1 MYLSKIK
8 IRNFRG
14 IENLQVEFHNKI
26 NIIIGENGG
35 NKSALLDA
43 IRLLY
48 NVGNQKRDL
57 YISNSDFYIDP
68 KTKEI
73 NRNISISYEF
83 RDLSEEEEGAF
94 YEFLVADNDPKKT
107 YLKATLLFEYRS
119 NRNPFYDY
127 YTGNAIGQKADLR
140 NFELFQHYYLGAL
153 RDSTRDLL
161 NTRNNLL
168 GNVIL
173 RSVESEN
180 TKDEFEKIIENAN
193 NKLLKRDEV
202 QGAKKEINE
211 NLKAIFKTGESNEIG
226 LRLDEPKAEPFIN
239 SLKPFLPFDKKKLQG
254 NGFELYQNSLGFNNL
269 IYIASVLGDANSRIS
284 KNLLT
289 HFAILIEEPES
300 HLHPQLQLNLLN
312 FIHENSQ
319 ENTQIFVTSHSP
331 TLTSKANLE
340 NLIVLENNGIRVSNC
355 FYDRTG
361 EDIIEDTTKKNKLT
375 DNDYAFCKKQLERYL
390 DVTKSQLLFTKQ
402 IAFIEGISE
411 ELLISTF
418 SKLLDKDIEDYRIEL
433 VNVKGTSFYPFIH
446 LFNSSDRLKRL
457 DKRVVIITDEDQFPK
472 SKDSKYSFKE
482 LIKKSHS
489 KLDELDLKIEKGTKS
504 SRISKLKSFRNKN
517 NEIKICTCKK
527 TLEYQISLHNIS
539 DKKSEI
545 ENNCFIRYLKKSY
558 ANKFEK
564 IKAYYS
570 SFPENLSEEQ
580 KRKIAILCWKSI
592 TSKANFAND
601 FSLFLLSDM
610 KQSKANFNVPKHISD
625 AINHLTK
632 GIKNV

>member
-1 MYLSKIK
+1 M
-8 IRNFRG
+8 
-14 IENLQVEFHNKI
+14 
-26 NIIIGENGG
+26 
-35 NKSALLDA
+35 
-43 IRLLY
+43 
-48 NVGNQKRDL
+48 
-57 YISNSDFYIDP
+57 
-68 KTKEI
+68 
-73 NRNISISYEF
+73 
-83 RDLSEEEEGAF
+83 
-94 YEFLVADNDPKKT
+94 
-107 YLKATLLFEYRS
+107 
-119 NRNPFYDY
+119 
-127 YTGNAIGQKADLR
+127 
-140 NFELFQHYYLGAL
+140 
-153 RDSTRDLL
+153 
-161 NTRNNLL
+161 
-168 GNVIL
+168 
-173 RSVESEN
+173 
-180 TKDEFEKIIENAN
+180 
-193 NKLLKRDEV
+193 
-202 QGAKKEINE
+202 
-211 NLKAIFKTGESNEIG
+211 
-226 LRLDEPKAEPFIN
+226 
-239 SLKPFLPFDKKKLQG
+239 
-254 NGFELYQNSLGFNNL
+254 
-269 IYIASVLGDANSRIS
+269 
-284 KNLLT
+284 
-289 HFAILIEEPES
+289 
-300 HLHPQLQLNLLN
+300 NLLN
-312 FIHENSQ
+312 FIQENSQ